1 MVWRKDHK
9 EGTNADIRLSNTQS
23 TKAKLKIHGL
33 NSISKERNG
42 VLSGSFTQSSN
53 KLSIQS
59 LAVSTIK

>member
-1 MVWRKDHK
+1 MVCRKDHK
-9 EGTNADIRLSNTQS
+9 AGTNADIRLSNTQS

-42 VLSGSFTQSSN
+42 VLAGSFTQSSN

>member
-1 MVWRKDHK
+1 MLWRKDYILCM
-9 EGTNADIRLSNTQS
+9 NADMRLSKTQS
-23 TKAKLKIHGL
+23 TKAKLKIHVL